1 MTEEVE
7 IADGIFAKRRE
18 FIVGSAASVA
28 FLNLVNTFAA
38 AQDSSTYQQFLDAAN
53 PLAKSLIGDTST
65 AGQDEYLHSIAALAA
80 HIDAVPD
87 PAAWND
93 STQSFTPGTEIGFT
107 PGGESFTVLHWRL
120 APNTE
125 IRLHRHDYGN
135 VVTLGLGG
143 EARVRNFE
151 VVSED
156 RDYVPG
162 NIVRIRKTVD
172 QQLTKGNINL
182 VSLDR
187 NNIHGF
193 IAGPEGAHGLDI
205 TTRLKPRPEH
215 GTPYLGV
222 RDEALDDV
230 RQIYEAEWQE

>member
-1 MTEEVE
+1 MTEEIEV
-7 IADGIFAKRRE
+7 ADGFFVKRRK
-18 FIVGSAASVA
+18 IVFGTAASMA
-28 FLNLVNTFAA
+28 FARLFMMPAA
-38 AQDSSTYQQFLDAAN
+38 AQGTMSYDQFLKAAN

-80 HIDAVPD
+80 RVDAVPD
-87 PAAWND
+87 PVAWND

-107 PGGESFTVLHWRL
+107 PGGESFTVLHWRM

-151 VVSED
+151 VVSENK
-156 RDYVPG
+156 DYVPG
-162 NIVRIRKTVD
+162 NIIKVRKTVD
-172 QQLTKGNINL
+172 QQLTAGNINL

-193 IAGPEGAHGLDI
+193 IAGPDGAHGLDI
-205 TTRLKPRPEH
+205 TTRLKPRPEY

-222 RDEALDDV
+222 RTDAEDDI
-230 RQIYEAEWQE
+230 RQIYEAEWQT